1 MKNGAAL
8 FALFLSAWGFCN
20 TAYSQPPADGGEAVI
35 KSETNL
41 VQVPVVV
48 RNSQG
53 HAVGNLQIQDFR
65 LFDNGKEQHISQ
77 FEVKQNQPGE
87 NLKEVNSRGS
97 VPGPRSSNT
106 VPPDLFIAYLVDDA
120 WLTPEDFTY
129 GRKAA
134 LRHLDTLRPSDR
146 TAVYSTSDRVSL
158 DFTSD
163 RDLVRKTLLG
173 LNSLSRVAT
182 WTNGTLRCSPMTFY
196 KADLIADGDM
206 AAMRDCE
213 GPMDP
218 RYAAN
223 HAAGQPVQP
232 RRGNGPPDPVA
243 AELMLQA
250 QIRADAEGVLRAS
263 ERDLKTYLGAL
274 NVLVDRM
281 AGLPGTREIVIL
293 SPGVY
298 VPERFQGMQD
308 TLLNKAIR
316 AKVVISAVDVRGVPI
331 PWGTIGAIDPTTGV
345 DRYGIGEKAE
355 QVATMTQLTEGT
367 GGIFLRGNND
377 LDLQMRRAASIP
389 EYVYVLGFS
398 PQNLKTDGKLHAL
411 RISVPKIRRSTV
423 QARMNYRAPD
433 AARNPMDE
441 MRQGAEDA
449 FFSGEET
456 PGTPVQLDASFTRE
470 MDQAKLTI
478 RAGFNAADLKF
489 RQENGYNLADVM
501 VMVGFFDKDEKYVK
515 SVQKVYHL
523 RLSDEEVKKSAKIQ
537 AETSFDVRPEKYRIR
552 FVARDDAGEV
562 LEHSQYVDVTW

>member
-48 RNSQG
+48 RNSEG

-106 VPPDLFIAYLVDDA
+106 APPDLFIAYLVDDA

-173 LNSLSRVAT
+173 LNSLSRVTT
-182 WTNGTLRCSPMTFY
+182 WTSGTLRCSPMTFY

-213 GPMDP
+213 GPM
-218 RYAAN
+218 
-223 HAAGQPVQP
+223 
-232 RRGNGPPDPVA
+232 
-243 AELMLQA
+243 
-250 QIRADAEGVLRAS
+250 
-263 ERDLKTYLGAL
+263 
-274 NVLVDRM
+274 
-281 AGLPGTREIVIL
+281 
-293 SPGVY
+293 
-298 VPERFQGMQD
+298 
-308 TLLNKAIR
+308 
-316 AKVVISAVDVRGVPI
+316 
-331 PWGTIGAIDPTTGV
+331 
-345 DRYGIGEKAE
+345 
-355 QVATMTQLTEGT
+355 
-367 GGIFLRGNND
+367 
-377 LDLQMRRAASIP
+377 
-389 EYVYVLGFS
+389 
-398 PQNLKTDGKLHAL
+398 
-411 RISVPKIRRSTV
+411 
-423 QARMNYRAPD
+423 
-433 AARNPMDE
+433 
-441 MRQGAEDA
+441 
-449 FFSGEET
+449 
-456 PGTPVQLDASFTRE
+456 
-470 MDQAKLTI
+470 
-478 RAGFNAADLKF
+478 
-489 RQENGYNLADVM
+489 
-501 VMVGFFDKDEKYVK
+501 
-515 SVQKVYHL
+515 
-523 RLSDEEVKKSAKIQ
+523 
-537 AETSFDVRPEKYRIR
+537 
-552 FVARDDAGEV
+552 
-562 LEHSQYVDVTW
+562 